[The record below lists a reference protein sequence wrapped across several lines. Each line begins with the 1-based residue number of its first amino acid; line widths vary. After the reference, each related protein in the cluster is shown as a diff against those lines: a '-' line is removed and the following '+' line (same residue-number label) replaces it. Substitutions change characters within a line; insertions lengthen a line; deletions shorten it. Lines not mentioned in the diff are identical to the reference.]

1 MYNLEYADT
10 LRSLVS
16 GGADAFYSGDIAY
29 DIVDAVVNDR
39 NIPGD
44 MSLDDLKNYHI
55 IERPVVCE
63 NFRGHKVCGMGP
75 PSSGGIGVGQV
86 LGMLNELNKTD
97 KDAGPLGLDNIHLF
111 TQAMRLAFAD
121 RNQYVADSDFV
132 EVPVQG
138 MLNDEYLTARANL
151 INADV
156 DMGFVLAGN
165 PPGSNASKSSF
176 LTDKENGTA
185 HISIIDQYGNAISMT
200 TTIESPFGNSVMVR
214 GFLLNNELTDFSF
227 EPIDE
232 SNNKTFANRVE
243 PNKRPR
249 SSMAPTIV
257 FDETGNVEIVTGSA
271 GGSKIIGDV
280 AQTIMNII
288 DFDMDPQEAAN
299 IPHYQN
305 RNEITEIES
314 PQSGLSHTFGLVE
327 YDSEQ
332 VAADLKAMGHS
343 DPALPLEDR
352 VVSIVPMWISKL
364 TTIQVVRD
372 HDGSKVFVGGVDPRS
387 DGAIGGRN
395 EFDRSFPDT
404 FTPLDQANVDTS
416 KAASDTNSVSTSCLA
431 LVFVLLCFCA

>member
-1 MYNLEYADT
+1 
-10 LRSLVS
+10 
-16 GGADAFYSGDIAY
+16 
-29 DIVDAVVNDR
+29 
-39 NIPGD
+39 
-44 MSLDDLKNYHI
+44 
-55 IERPVVCE
+55 
-63 NFRGHKVCGMGP
+63 
-75 PSSGGIGVGQV
+75 
-86 LGMLNELNKTD
+86 
-97 KDAGPLGLDNIHLF
+97 
-111 TQAMRLAFAD
+111 
-121 RNQYVADSDFV
+121 
-132 EVPVQG
+132 
-138 MLNDEYLTARANL
+138 
-151 INADV
+151 
-156 DMGFVLAGN
+156 
-165 PPGSNASKSSF
+165 
-176 LTDKENGTA
+176 
-185 HISIIDQYGNAISMT
+185 
-200 TTIESPFGNSVMVR
+200 
-214 GFLLNNELTDFSF
+214 
-227 EPIDE
+227 
-232 SNNKTFANRVE
+232 
-243 PNKRPR
+243 
-249 SSMAPTIV
+249 MAPTIV

-314 PQSGLSHTFGLVE
+314 SQSGLSHTFGLVE
-327 YDSEQ
+327 YDAEQ

-364 TTIQVVRD
+364 TTIQLVRD

-387 DGAIGGRN
+387 DGAIGGSN